1 MATRK
6 ITFDPDAGVPVAT
19 NLTIYGGTDFKA
31 TFNVVDVANAGYK
44 FTDQWMVQ
52 SQMIKSAGIGAT
64 TVPTAEFTAGINT
77 ITNQITLDLPKAT
90 TGIITEGRY
99 EYNVLVTTPLSSGIT
114 TVHNIINGN
123 ILVYPVI
130 TSFSS

>member
-6 ITFDPDAGVPVAT
+6 ITFDPDAGVPVAS
-19 NLTIYGGTDFKA
+19 NLTIYGGTDFSTK
-31 TFNVVDVANAGYK
+31 FNVVDVSNVGYG
-44 FTDQWMVQ
+44 FTDGWSVS

-64 TVPTAEFTAGINT
+64 TVPTASFIAGINT
-77 ITNQITLDLPKAT
+77 ITKSITLDLPKAT

-99 EYNVLVTTPLSSGIT
+99 EYNVLVKSGIG
-114 TVHNIINGN
+114 TVYNIINGN

-130 TSFSS
+130 SSAP

>member
-6 ITFDPDAGVPVAT
+6 ITFDPDAGVPVAS
-19 NLTIYGGTDFKA
+19 NLTIYGGTDFSAK
-31 TFNVVDVANAGYK
+31 FNVVDVSNVGYG
-44 FTDQWMVQ
+44 FTVGWSVS

-64 TVPTAEFTAGINT
+64 TIPTATFTAGINT
-77 ITNQITLDLPKAT
+77 ITKSITLNLPKAT

-99 EYNVLVTTPLSSGIT
+99 EYNVLVKSGVG
-114 TVHNIINGN
+114 TVYNIINGN

-130 TSFSS
+130 SSAP

>member
-6 ITFDPDAGVPVAT
+6 ITFDPDAGVPVAS
-19 NLTIYGGTDFKA
+19 NLTIYGGTDFNAK
-31 TFNVVDVANAGYK
+31 FNVVDVSNVGYGFTAG
-44 FTDQWMVQ
+44 WSVS

-64 TVPTAEFTAGINT
+64 TIPTATFTSGINT
-77 ITNQITLDLPKAT
+77 ITKSITLNLPKAT

-99 EYNVLVTTPLSSGIT
+99 EYNVLVKSGVG
-114 TVHNIINGN
+114 TVYNIINGN

-130 TSFSS
+130 SSAP

>member
-6 ITFDPDAGVPVAT
+6 ITFDPDAGVPVAS
-19 NLTIYGGTDFKA
+19 NLTIYGGTDFSAK
-31 TFNVVDVANAGYK
+31 FNVVDVSSAGYG
-44 FTDQWMVQ
+44 FTDEWTIS

-64 TVPTAEFTAGINT
+64 TVPTATFTSSINT
-77 ITNQITLDLPKAT
+77 TTKSITLNLPKAT

-99 EYNVLVTTPLSSGIT
+99 EYNVLVKSGVG
-114 TVHNIINGN
+114 TVYNIINGN

-130 TSFSS
+130 SSAP

>member
-6 ITFDPDAGVPVAT
+6 ITFDPDAGVPVAS
-19 NLTIYGGTDFKA
+19 NLTIYGGTDFSTK
-31 TFNVVDVANAGYK
+31 FNVVDVSNVGYGFTAG
-44 FTDQWMVQ
+44 WSIS

-64 TVPTAEFTAGINT
+64 TVPTATFTSSINT
-77 ITNQITLDLPKAT
+77 TTKSITLNLPKAT

-99 EYNVLVTTPLSSGIT
+99 EYNVLVKSGVG
-114 TVHNIINGN
+114 TVYNIINGN

-130 TSFSS
+130 SSAP

>member
-6 ITFDPDAGVPVAT
+6 ITFDPDAGVPVAS
-19 NLTIYGGTDFKA
+19 NLTIYGGTDFSAK
-31 TFNVVDVANAGYK
+31 FNVVDVSNVGYGFTAG
-44 FTDQWMVQ
+44 WSIS

-64 TVPTAEFTAGINT
+64 TVPTATFTSSINT
-77 ITNQITLDLPKAT
+77 TTKSITLNLPKAT

-99 EYNVLVTTPLSSGIT
+99 EYNVLVKSGVG
-114 TVHNIINGN
+114 TVYNIINGN

-130 TSFSS
+130 SSAP

>member
-6 ITFDPDAGVPVAT
+6 ITFDPDAGVPVAS
-19 NLTIYGGTDFKA
+19 NLTIYGGTDFSAK
-31 TFNVVDVANAGYK
+31 FNVVDVSNVGYG
-44 FTDQWMVQ
+44 FTVGWSVS

-64 TVPTAEFTAGINT
+64 TIPTATFTTGINT
-77 ITNQITLDLPKAT
+77 ITKSITLNLPKAT

-99 EYNVLVTTPLSSGIT
+99 EYNVLVKSGVG
-114 TVHNIINGN
+114 TVYNIINGN

-130 TSFSS
+130 SSAP